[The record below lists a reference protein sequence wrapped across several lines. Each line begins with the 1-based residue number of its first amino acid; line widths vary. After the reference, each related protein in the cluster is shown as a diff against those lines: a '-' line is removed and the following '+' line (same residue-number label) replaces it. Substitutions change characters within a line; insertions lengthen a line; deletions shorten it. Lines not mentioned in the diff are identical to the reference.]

1 MNRLPII
8 APNGGREPNPGMSA
22 AIPWGH
28 TPPPIMHPNGV
39 REPATTPPHAANP
52 IHRSKPSANPAGEE
66 VGG

>member
-8 APNGGREPNPGMSA
+8 APNGGREPSPGMSA

-28 TPPPIMHPNGV
+28 TPPQIMHPNGV